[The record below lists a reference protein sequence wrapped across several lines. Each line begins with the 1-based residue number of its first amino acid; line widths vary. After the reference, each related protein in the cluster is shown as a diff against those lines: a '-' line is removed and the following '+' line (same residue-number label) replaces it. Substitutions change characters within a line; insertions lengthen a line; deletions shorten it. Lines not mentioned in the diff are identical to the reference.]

1 MDFGDLP
8 PVFTGDNLRVPFRR
22 HTMALKRLNTGK
34 GLCGMDIHVVRAGET
49 LNDIAQRYGVSPE
62 RLAQDNGLADP
73 ARLVP
78 GQTLVILYPRRVVTV
93 QPGETLAGI
102 AAREGVTLNQ
112 LLRNNY
118 GLGGDVT
125 VYPGQT
131 IVIDYEQEKQGV
143 LSTNGY
149 VYPFVDRAVLRQAL
163 PYMTYLTM
171 FTYGFTPEGELIE
184 LDDEE
189 LIRLAREYG
198 VSPLMHLSTLTPE
211 GNFSSA
217 LADALLNNPPVQ
229 DILIDRVLE
238 TMRAKGY
245 DGLDVDFEFI
255 APENRQAYVDFIQKV
270 ADRLNPEGYIVV
282 TALAPKT
289 SGDQPG
295 LLYEGHDYA
304 GIGAASNAVL
314 LMTYEWGYSAGPPMA
329 VAPIGNVRKVLDYAV
344 TVIEPGKI
352 YMGFPNYG
360 YDWPLP
366 FGAGGDPGPLHR
378 QRGGG
383 GHRRRHGASIQ
394 YDEVSQAPHFN
405 YFSTAW
411 QEHEVWFEDAR
422 SVQAKLAL
430 IPEYGLQGVGYWNLM
445 RPFPQNWQVLNALYD
460 IRRA

>member
-1 MDFGDLP
+1 
-8 PVFTGDNLRVPFRR
+8 
-22 HTMALKRLNTGK
+22 
-34 GLCGMDIHVVRAGET
+34 MDIHVVRAGET

-329 VAPIGNVRKVLDYAV
+329 VAPIGNVRQGAGLRGDRHR
-344 TVIEPGKI
+344 TGQDI
-352 YMGFPNYG
+352 YGVPQ
-360 YDWPLP
+360 LRLRLAAALC
-366 FGAGGDPGPLHR
+366 AGGDPGPFHR

>member
-1 MDFGDLP
+1 
-8 PVFTGDNLRVPFRR
+8 
-22 HTMALKRLNTGK
+22 
-34 GLCGMDIHVVRAGET
+34 MDIHVVRAGET

-73 ARLVP
+73 TRLVP

-366 FGAGGDPGPLHR
+366 F
-378 QRGGG
+378 
-383 GHRRRHGASIQ
+383 IQ
-394 YDEVSQAPHFN
+394 GQTRAKSLSSQEAIALAVRYGVAISYDE
-405 YFSTAW
+405 TAQSPW
-411 QEHEVWFEDAR
+411 FRYTDWEGVEHEVWFEDAR
-422 SVQAKLAL
+422 SLEKKLLL
-430 IPEYGLQGVGYWNLM
+430 IQEYGLLGTGIWNLM
-445 RPFPQNWQVLNALYD
+445 RPFSQLWLLLGALFD
-460 IRRA
+460 MDQPLPSQPAF

>member
-1 MDFGDLP
+1 M
-8 PVFTGDNLRVPFRR
+8 
-22 HTMALKRLNTGK
+22 
-34 GLCGMDIHVVRAGET
+34 
-49 LNDIAQRYGVSPE
+49 
-62 RLAQDNGLADP
+62 
-73 ARLVP
+73 
-78 GQTLVILYPRRVVTV
+78 
-93 QPGETLAGI
+93 
-102 AAREGVTLNQ
+102 
-112 LLRNNY
+112 
-118 GLGGDVT
+118 T

-314 LMTYEWGYSAGPPMA
+314 LMTYEWGYS
-329 VAPIGNVRKVLDYAV
+329 V
-344 TVIEPGKI
+344 
-352 YMGFPNYG
+352 
-360 YDWPLP
+360 
-366 FGAGGDPGPLHR
+366 
-378 QRGGG
+378 
-383 GHRRRHGASIQ
+383 
-394 YDEVSQAPHFN
+394 PH
-405 YFSTAW
+405 T
-411 QEHEVWFEDAR
+411 
-422 SVQAKLAL
+422 
-430 IPEYGLQGVGYWNLM
+430 
-445 RPFPQNWQVLNALYD
+445 
-460 IRRA
+460 